1 MDTGKFQ
8 CFRREGAVRNHDS
21 FRTVVDPLRRHDLL
35 NRVVSDAHSAAIL
48 RLETAS
54 ARTKAQGTSASSALS
69 MSVRAISG
77 LVAKLISSG
86 PDVGQIELPVD
97 QRLAKPARISQENAN
112 LRILDA
118 PRCPRIL
125 PGYAHRRRSLFPQ
138 NAIGIAKCFDD
149 IGEDGI
155 A

>member
-1 MDTGKFQ
+1 M
-8 CFRREGAVRNHDS
+8 
-21 FRTVVDPLRRHDLL
+21 
-35 NRVVSDAHSAAIL
+35 SAIGQNK
-48 RLETAS
+48 S
-54 ARTKAQGTSASSALS
+54 ARDVGIKGLS

-125 PGYAHRRRSLFPQ
+125 PGYAHRRRSLFHKAGFIHDQ
-138 NAIGIAKCFDD
+138 NAIGIAKCFGD
-149 IGEDGI
+149 IGADGI